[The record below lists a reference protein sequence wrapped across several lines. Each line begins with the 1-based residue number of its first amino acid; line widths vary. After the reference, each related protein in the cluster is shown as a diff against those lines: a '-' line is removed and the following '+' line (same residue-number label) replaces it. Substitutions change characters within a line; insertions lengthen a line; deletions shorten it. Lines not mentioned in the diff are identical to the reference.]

1 MLKVTAKGSPRLD
14 NTWTMPDK
22 FTLVRRVVVEGA
34 VQGVGYREFTRRA
47 ALRLNVSGW
56 VRNRSDG
63 AVEAL
68 LCGSPASVETLIAEM
83 RQGPRFAVVESLS
96 VIEHDEGDGE
106 DSGTFVI
113 RLTR

>member
-1 MLKVTAKGSPRLD
+1 MTETCTV
-14 NTWTMPDK
+14 
-22 FTLVRRVVVEGA
+22 VRSVIVEGI

-68 LCGSPASVETLIAEM
+68 VRGSPARVEALIAEM
-83 RQGPRFAVVESLS
+83 HKGPRLAVVESLRM
-96 VIEHDEGDGE
+96 IEHDEMQSHGD
-106 DSGTFVI
+106 GTFVVRI
-113 RLTR
+113 TT

>member
-1 MLKVTAKGSPRLD
+1 MTALEKSH
-14 NTWTMPDK
+14 
-22 FTLVRRVVVEGA
+22 LVRSIAVEGV

-68 LCGSPASVETLIAEM
+68 VRGPPAAVEALIAEM
-83 RQGPRFAVVESLS
+83 RQGPRFAVVKTRRECS
-96 VIEHDEGDGE
+96 
-106 DSGTFVI
+106 TFSRRSSQINCALRV
-113 RLTR
+113 

>member
-1 MLKVTAKGSPRLD
+1 MTAPERSILA
-14 NTWTMPDK
+14 
-22 FTLVRRVVVEGA
+22 RRVVVEGA

-68 LCGSPASVETLIAEM
+68 VRGPPASVEALIAEM
-83 RQGPRFAVVESLS
+83 RQGPRFAAVERLS
-96 VIEHDEGDGE
+96 VIEHGEAPGDNG
-106 DSGTFVI
+106 GTFVV
-113 RLTR
+113 RLTA

>member
-1 MLKVTAKGSPRLD
+1 
-14 NTWTMPDK
+14 MPDK
-22 FTLVRRVVVEGA
+22 FTVVRRVLVEGA

-68 LCGSPASVETLIAEM
+68 IRGSPAAVDALIAEM
-83 RQGPRFAVVESLS
+83 RQGPRFAFVERLSLA
-96 VIEHDEGDGE
+96 ERDEADGDDG
-106 DSGTFVI
+106 GTFVI
-113 RLTR
+113 RSTR

>member
-1 MLKVTAKGSPRLD
+1 MTEICTV
-14 NTWTMPDK
+14 
-22 FTLVRRVVVEGA
+22 VRSVIVEGI

-68 LCGSPASVETLIAEM
+68 VRGSPARVEALIAEM
-83 RQGPRFAVVESLS
+83 HKRPPLAVVESPRT
-96 VIEHDEGDGE
+96 IEHDEMQSHGD
-106 DSGTFVI
+106 GTFVVRI
-113 RLTR
+113 TT